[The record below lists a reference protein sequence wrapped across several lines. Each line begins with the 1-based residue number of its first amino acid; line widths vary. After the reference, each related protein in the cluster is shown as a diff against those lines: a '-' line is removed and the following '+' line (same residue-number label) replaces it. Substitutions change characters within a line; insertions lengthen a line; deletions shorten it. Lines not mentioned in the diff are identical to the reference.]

1 MMNTTAPVSVE
12 EQARPKR
19 LNFSDA
25 AQREAHVQAFLAWLP
40 PILHTAP
47 GIEWERLPSRVMGYF
62 IRTVADGPDAIPL
75 AFAVG
80 CAMDAMKK
88 LSLYTHGKALA
99 SLLHWLRA
107 QYGMNE
113 LVQLSTR
120 DIWDRLVE
128 GRTLG
133 GGELRLLIDYHA
145 FSSTHIRV
153 HLEGL
158 NVRDRVI
165 WEHYALPPLPAGF
178 MEKHKI
184 RGTYKTAAALRR
196 KEQSD
201 ILVPLFSLL
210 VEIAQLRKQAAERF
224 IKQFRRYRDRAIA
237 GEITLPVQFQH
248 TAHLFDVAKDAST
261 LSAVELTEREVRLS
275 FTLWDRLSWVK
286 EHLDQCSVDT
296 RKLWERQQGAYA
308 PERNTY
314 FLQYEGKAEDL
325 LWCGDLII
333 GRRLGQKHRLSMK
346 GQDQEEKTQGQDQE
360 EGMLSKVLK
369 GFYVSRPALLS
380 PAQNDS
386 NWFNHNMRAEE
397 VIFDPEALY
406 RGVLYAT
413 ALATLALTN
422 GSRVSELL
430 QVSANRF
437 ETLAVDELKARQPT
451 GRKIGILVQ
460 HLLPKGSTR
469 ESDRQFFL
477 ISEMAGR
484 LLREIGQLLAA
495 THGGSI
501 PIVQPYENSKEE
513 DLSPE
518 PYLFQWA
525 ASDDGRHGL
534 LTTLDVGRLL
544 RFLFHGLTFTT
555 RTGKPIHVATH
566 LLRHVLAT
574 HARQV
579 KNVPAEAVAYLLH
592 HRVTLEGS
600 SHALSIPEATA
611 YYSRMPVE
619 RLLALLFEAQAQFS
633 SPQKRSYLQVPPPR
647 TLEQMEAALRQVF
660 EQWGTIGPTVLG
672 YCSAGLCIRP
682 NNRAL
687 CLGCP
692 YLVPHYSNLRHA
704 KTWCKLHVLQAQ
716 LHDAHGHSVDAE
728 QSRQMIQHL
737 DDIIRVMEVQIR
749 TRQDGGYL
757 PFADTLPSAPDEE
770 GEPR

>member
-1 MMNTTAPVSVE
+1 MMNTSAPVSGE
-12 EQARPKR
+12 KQARPKR

-25 AQREAHVQAFLAWLP
+25 RQRDAHVQAFLEWLP
-40 PILHTAP
+40 PILHKAP
-47 GIEWERLPSRVMGYF
+47 EIEWDRLPSRVMGYL
-62 IRTVADGPDAIPL
+62 ICTVAESPDAIPL

-88 LSLYTHGKALA
+88 LSLYNHVRTLA
-99 SLLHWLRA
+99 VLLKQLRA
-107 QYGMNE
+107 QYGMSE
-113 LVQLSTR
+113 LAQLGTR
-120 DIWDRLVE
+120 DIWDRFVAE
-128 GRTLG
+128 RTLA
-133 GGELRLLIDYHA
+133 GGELRLLINYHA

-153 HLEGL
+153 HLERL

-165 WEHYALPPLPAGF
+165 WERYALPELPAGF

-184 RGTYKTAAALRR
+184 RGTYKAAATHRR

-201 ILVPLFSLL
+201 VLVPLFPLL
-210 VEIAQLRKQAAERF
+210 VEIAQLRKQAAERL
-224 IKQFRRYRDRAIA
+224 IKQFRRCRDRASA
-237 GEITLPVQFQH
+237 GEITLPFQFQYVD
-248 TAHLFDVAKDAST
+248 HLFEVSREAST
-261 LSAVELTEREVRLS
+261 LSAVELTEREVTLS

-286 EHLDQCSVDT
+286 EHWDEYGAET
-296 RKLWERQQGAYA
+296 HKLWKRQKGAYA
-308 PERNTY
+308 PDRNTY

-325 LWCGDLII
+325 LWCGDLIAD
-333 GRRLGQKHRLSMK
+333 RRLGQKHRLSAK
-346 GQDQEEKTQGQDQE
+346 AQTQEEKTQGQAQE
-360 EGMLSKVLK
+360 EGTVSQVLK
-369 GFYVSRPALLS
+369 SFYVSRPALLS

-386 NWFNHNMRAEE
+386 NWFNHNLRAHE
-397 VIFDPEALY
+397 VIFEPESFY
-406 RGVLYAT
+406 RGALYAT
-413 ALATLALTN
+413 ALATVALTN

-430 QVSANRF
+430 QVSAKRF
-437 ETLAVDELKARQPT
+437 ETLVVDELKDRQPT

-460 HLLPKGSTR
+460 HLLPKGATR

-484 LLREIGQLLAA
+484 LLREIGQLLEA
-495 THGGSI
+495 THEGSI

-513 DLSPE
+513 DLFPE

-525 ASDDGRHGL
+525 ASNDGRHGL

-566 LLRHVLAT
+566 LLRHILAT

-600 SHALSIPEATA
+600 SQAISIPEATA

-633 SPQKRSYLQVPPPR
+633 PQQKRSYLQVPPPR
-647 TLEQMEAALRQVF
+647 TLEQMEASLRQVF

-692 YLVPHYSNLRHA
+692 YLVPHYSNLRNA
-704 KTWCKLHVLQAQ
+704 KT
-716 LHDAHGHSVDAE
+716 
-728 QSRQMIQHL
+728 
-737 DDIIRVMEVQIR
+737 
-749 TRQDGGYL
+749 
-757 PFADTLPSAPDEE
+757 
-770 GEPR
+770 

>member
-62 IRTVADGPDAIPL
+62 IRTVADDPDAIPL
-75 AFAVG
+75 AFAAG
-80 CAMDAMKK
+80 CTMDAMRK
-88 LSLYTHGKALA
+88 LSLYTRGRAIA
-99 SLLHWLRA
+99 SLLHRLRT
-107 QYGMNE
+107 QYGMSE
-113 LVQLSTR
+113 LVQLGTR
-120 DIWDRLVE
+120 DIWDRFVE
-128 GRTLG
+128 ERTLEG
-133 GGELRLLIDYHA
+133 GDLRLLIDYHA
-145 FSSTHIRV
+145 VSSTHIRV
-153 HLEGL
+153 YLEGL

-165 WEHYALPPLPAGF
+165 WEQYALPPLPASF

-184 RGTYKTAAALRR
+184 RGTYKAAAALRR

-201 ILVPLFSLL
+201 VLVPLFPLL
-210 VEIAQLRKQAAERF
+210 VELAQLRKQAAERL
-224 IKQFRRYRDRAIA
+224 IKQFRQYRDRAST
-237 GEITLPVQFQH
+237 GEITLPFQFQY
-248 TAHLFDVAKDAST
+248 TDHLFEVSTDAST
-261 LSAVELTEREVRLS
+261 LSAVELTEREVMLS

-286 EHLDQCSVDT
+286 EHWDQCSVDT
-296 RKLWERQQGAYA
+296 RKLWERQKDAYA

-325 LWCGDLII
+325 LWCGDLITT
-333 GRRLGQKHRLSMK
+333 RQLGQKHRASSSS
-346 GQDQEEKTQGQDQE
+346 QEQGDMALR
-360 EGMLSKVLK
+360 GALK
-369 GFYVSRPALLS
+369 SFYVSRSGLLS
-380 PAQNDS
+380 PAQNNS
-386 NWFNHNMRAEE
+386 HWFNHNLRADE
-397 VIFDPEALY
+397 VIFDPESLY
-406 RGVLYAT
+406 RGALYAT
-413 ALATLALTN
+413 ALATVALTN

-430 QVSANRF
+430 QISANRF
-437 ETLAVDELKARQPT
+437 ETLAVDELKDRQPT
-451 GRKIGILVQ
+451 GCKIGILVQ

-484 LLREIGQLLAA
+484 LLREIGQLLET

-513 DLSPE
+513 DLAPE

-592 HRVTLEGS
+592 HRVTIEGA
-600 SHALSIPEATA
+600 SHAISIPEATA

-633 SPQKRSYLQVPPPR
+633 PLQKRSYLQVPPPR
-647 TLEQMEAALRQVF
+647 TLQQMEAALRQVF

-692 YLVPHYSNLRHA
+692 YLVPHYSNLRNA
-704 KTWCKLHVLQAQ
+704 KTWRKLHVLQVQ

-757 PFADTLPSAPDEE
+757 PFADTLPPAPDEE
-770 GEPR
+770 GETQ